1 MLTVMDAEGVVGL
14 VLVAGMVLFMIGAG
28 AWRLEYDRP
37 LVEALHAIHP
47 DRRRRAW
54 IHVWMVIA
62 MLTTPAGLAAW
73 VVVVADPVA
82 RVLLALAATAY
93 GLGAAGWIVNLV
105 FRLAVVP
112 WAAERTVETGAP
124 PDGFAEL
131 DRWAGMLYV
140 VHMASAYAVFAVL
153 GGAVLAGGVL
163 PTWLGWL
170 GIVWG
175 PVFLV
180 GFVATR
186 FEGPFNPPF
195 WAHLYP
201 GVAGVVLL
209 TT

>member
-1 MLTVMDAEGVVGL
+1 MLEVMDAQDVVGL
-14 VLVAGMVLFMIGAG
+14 VLVTGLVLFSIGAG
-28 AWRLEYDRP
+28 AWRLTYDRP
-37 LVEALHAIHP
+37 LLEALRAIHP

-54 IHVWMVIA
+54 IHVWMILA

-73 VVVVADPVA
+73 VVVGTDPVA
-82 RVLLALAATAY
+82 RVLLALGATTY
-93 GLGAAGWIVNLV
+93 GLGAVCWIVNLV

-131 DRWAGMLYV
+131 DRWAGMLYL
-140 VHMASAYAVFAVL
+140 VHMASAYAAFTVL
-153 GGAVLAGGVL
+153 GGSVLAEGTL

-170 GIVWG
+170 GIGWG

-186 FEGPFNPPF
+186 FEGPFNPPL

-201 GVAGVVLL
+201 GIAGVVLL
-209 TT
+209 ST